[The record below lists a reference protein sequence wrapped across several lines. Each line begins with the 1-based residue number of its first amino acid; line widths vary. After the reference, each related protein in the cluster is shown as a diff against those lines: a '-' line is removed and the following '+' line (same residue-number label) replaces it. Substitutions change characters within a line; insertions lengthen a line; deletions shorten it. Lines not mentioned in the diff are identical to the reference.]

1 MADQKQFEDALS
13 RVVHPDYGKNIVE
26 LGLITD
32 LAVANGSVAFQLQN
46 TVANTERAS
55 SLLEAA
61 IAAVQVVDPQVQV
74 DASIT
79 NRARAN
85 PAGSSGKGSIAG
97 VRNVIPVASGKGGVG
112 KSTVSANIAL
122 ALAATGAKVGL
133 MDADVYGPSIPH
145 IMGATSGPQQGGRGI
160 IPVQAQGIPIIS
172 TGFFIRKDQA
182 VVWRGPMLAKM
193 VEQLS
198 NQVEWGELDYLI
210 IDLPPGTGDVQL
222 SLCQR
227 LALTGALVVTTPQPM
242 AVNVAEKAIIMFQ
255 QLKTPLL
262 GVVENMSYY
271 ESRSTGE
278 REYIFGSG
286 GAEKIAER
294 WSIPVLGKVP
304 LATTVRETSDHGI
317 PIVLADPDAP
327 AAEAFVSVAEQLAA
341 QVAMHNLQAANEEM
355 VQINF

>member
-1 MADQKQFEDALS
+1 MADIQS
-13 RVVHPDYGKNIVE
+13 TP
-26 LGLITD
+26 
-32 LAVANGSVAFQLQN
+32 
-46 TVANTERAS
+46 
-55 SLLEAA
+55 
-61 IAAVQVVDPQVQV
+61 
-74 DASIT
+74 
-79 NRARAN
+79 ARAN
-85 PAGSSGKGSIAG
+85 PADDGKGSIPG
-97 VRNVIPVASGKGGVG
+97 VKNIIPVASGKGGVG

-122 ALAATGAKVGL
+122 ALAATGSKVGL
-133 MDADVYGPSIPH
+133 LDADVYGPSIPL
-145 IMGATSGPQQGGRGI
+145 IMGSQGGPQQGGRGI
-160 IPVQAQGIPIIS
+160 LPVMAHGLPIIS

-193 VEQLS
+193 VEQLT

-271 ESRSTGE
+271 ESRATGE

-286 GAEKIAER
+286 GAAQISER
-294 WSIPVLGKVP
+294 WDIPVLGQIP
-304 LATTVRETSDHGI
+304 LATTVRETSDNGQ
-317 PIVLADPDAP
+317 PIVLAEPQAP
-327 AAEAFVSVAEQLAA
+327 AARAFLEIAKQLDSAVSNRNAEAER
-341 QVAMHNLQAANEEM
+341 EGT

>member
-1 MADQKQFEDALS
+1 M
-13 RVVHPDYGKNIVE
+13 
-26 LGLITD
+26 
-32 LAVANGSVAFQLQN
+32 
-46 TVANTERAS
+46 
-55 SLLEAA
+55 
-61 IAAVQVVDPQVQV
+61 
-74 DASIT
+74 
-79 NRARAN
+79 
-85 PAGSSGKGSIAG
+85 
-97 VRNVIPVASGKGGVG
+97 
-112 KSTVSANIAL
+112 
-122 ALAATGAKVGL
+122 
-133 MDADVYGPSIPH
+133 
-145 IMGATSGPQQGGRGI
+145 
-160 IPVQAQGIPIIS
+160 
-172 TGFFIRKDQA
+172 
-182 VVWRGPMLAKM
+182 
-193 VEQLS
+193 
-198 NQVEWGELDYLI
+198 DYLI

-304 LATTVRETSDHGI
+304 LAT
-317 PIVLADPDAP
+317 
-327 AAEAFVSVAEQLAA
+327 A